1 MVPSGSLT
9 PEPHLLGHLR
19 AVGEPLCVCPGLHDL
34 EKRVDFM
41 VRKAMI
47 SWEKHGKNMG
57 KTWESTGDIMG
68 VEWE

>member
-19 AVGEPLCVCPGLHDL
+19 AVGEPLCVRPGLHDL
-34 EKRVDFM
+34 EKRVAFM
-41 VRKAMI
+41 VRKGMI
-47 SWEKHGKNMG
+47 SWENHGKNMG
-57 KTWESTGDIMG
+57 KSWESTGDIMG